1 MEVLSISFSFLFEN
15 FLRKQRTWLISF
27 VIKKL
32 RGVFTMSADLLQQL
46 LEVDQKAREQE
57 RIHLIQNFFN
67 LGVSVEIIAEATS
80 VSVEDVKRM
89 INN

>member
-1 MEVLSISFSFLFEN
+1 LS
-15 FLRKQRTWLISF
+15 SF

-32 RGVFTMSADLLQQL
+32 RGVFTMSTDLLQQL

-67 LGVSVEIIAEATS
+67 LGVSVGIIAEATS
-80 VSVEDVKRM
+80 VSVEDIKGLL
-89 INN
+89 IIK

>member
-1 MEVLSISFSFLFEN
+1 
-15 FLRKQRTWLISF
+15 
-27 VIKKL
+27 
-32 RGVFTMSADLLQQL
+32 MSTDLLQQL
-46 LEVDQKAREQE
+46 LEVDQKAKEQE